1 MIEHNFIT
9 NLQVTNWQN
18 LEGESDVQM
27 ITLDI
32 WIQRRKIWKVI
43 KNITNTETRV
53 TVGKERQ
60 K

>member
-32 WIQRRKIWKVI
+32 
-43 KNITNTETRV
+43 
-53 TVGKERQ
+53 
-60 K
+60 